1 MNGIFKTLIVTTA
14 LAFTADSSP
23 KTTFLSDQ
31 SKLTYN
37 VSESRVL
44 DGAYELSTPDGKMTL
59 RGAYK
64 DDQRVGN
71 WYAFN
76 PDGSIF
82 LRYNYTLKK
91 LVSVDMN
98 AITRAKYEIKGLNK
112 EAKTDATIPMP
123 ICSIEQYIS
132 LLGSEFQRKVLKE
145 NKSAAGTLDVDL
157 IANVDATG
165 NARYSAVYTID
176 GIKFSNKITVS
187 EKLFDIEWLP
197 AMYKGEALAS
207 TFTVNFQADF
217 SPDPTKRQ
225 RFIWNY

>member
-1 MNGIFKTLIVTTA
+1 MNGLLKTFIVTAA
-14 LAFTADSSP
+14 LAFSADGTQ
-23 KTTFLSDQ
+23 KTTYLSDQ

-37 VSESRVL
+37 VNESKVL
-44 DGAYELSTPDGKMTL
+44 DGAYELYTPDGKMTL

-64 DDQRVGN
+64 DNQRAGN

-82 LRYNYTLKK
+82 LRYNYSLKK
-91 LVSVDMN
+91 LVSVDMA
-98 AITRAKYEIKGLNK
+98 AITKAKYDIKSSDDEVKKG
-112 EAKTDATIPMP
+112 ATIPMP
-123 ICSIEQYIS
+123 VCSIEQYIS

-145 NKSAAGTLDVDL
+145 NKSANGTLDVDL
-157 IANVDATG
+157 IASIDATG
-165 NARYSAVYTID
+165 KARYSSVYVID
-176 GIKFSNKITVS
+176 GIKFSNKIVVS

-197 AMYKGEALAS
+197 ATYKGEALAS

>member
-14 LAFTADSSP
+14 LAFSANGTQ
-23 KTTFLSDQ
+23 KTSYLSDQ

-37 VSESRVL
+37 VADNKVL
-44 DGAYELSTPDGKMTL
+44 DGSYELSTPDGKMTL

-91 LVSVDMN
+91 LVSVDMA
-98 AITRAKYEIKGLNK
+98 AITRANFDIKGASEEVK
-112 EAKTDATIPMP
+112 KDATIPMP

-145 NKSAAGTLDVDL
+145 NKSASGILNVDL

-165 NARYSAVYTID
+165 KARYSAVYTID
-176 GIKFSNKITVS
+176 GFKFANKIIVN
-187 EKLFDIEWLP
+187 EKLFNIEWLP
-197 AMYKGEALAS
+197 ATYKGEAFAS